1 VAADKTIVID
11 AAALEPSMLVWADRD
26 KVIQVLTNLVGNAIK
41 FTPSQGRVTVGS
53 TSGPDWVQ
61 ISVAD
66 TGAGIPLDERP
77 KIFEKFY
84 QCAGDGGQKPR
95 GTGLGLAISKTLVE
109 LHGGEIWV
117 DSEPGCGSTFHFTL
131 PIAPLA
137 ENKSTARADMKVIH
151 HA

>member
-1 VAADKTIVID
+1 
-11 AAALEPSMLVWADRD
+11 
-26 KVIQVLTNLVGNAIK
+26 VLTNLVGNAIK
-41 FTPSQGRVTVGS
+41 FTPSHGRVTVTS
-53 TSGPDWVQ
+53 TSGPEWVQ

-66 TGAGIPLDERP
+66 TGPGIPFDERA

-84 QCAGDGGQKPR
+84 QCVADSGQKPR

-117 DSEPGCGSTFHFTL
+117 DSEPSCGSTFHFTL
-131 PIAPLA
+131 PIAAPA
-137 ENKSTARADMKVIH
+137 ESKSPARADMKVIH